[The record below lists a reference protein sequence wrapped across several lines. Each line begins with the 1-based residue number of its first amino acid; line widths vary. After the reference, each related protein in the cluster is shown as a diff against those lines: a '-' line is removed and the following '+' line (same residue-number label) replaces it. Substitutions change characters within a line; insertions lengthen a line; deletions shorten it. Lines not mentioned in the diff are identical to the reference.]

1 MTSLKEKYKKPE
13 PFMKWLRKTRNKISK
28 RIHNMSSE
36 ELRAYY
42 DKGEE
47 NFNKKNEEFKKQ
59 NIYFSTVINDF
70 VIREALILYKRKF
83 DSFQWV
89 WDHQEEVYNA
99 TRGKD
104 WSELVNYF
112 ESIYQ
117 YIQDN

>member
-1 MTSLKEKYKKPE
+1 MISLKEKYEKPE
-13 PFMKWLRKTRNKISK
+13 PFMKWLRRTRNKISK
-28 RIHNMSSE
+28 KIHSMSSE

-42 DKGEE
+42 DKGAKS
-47 NFNKKNEEFKKQ
+47 FDTKNEEFKKQ
-59 NIYFSTVINDF
+59 NIYFSTIINDF